1 MTWRFLQISFY
12 KACSLQCSLPD
23 ERVKVQKMD
32 DDHIPVP
39 KTKASKTDG
48 NVCGALDSENEYIA
62 GQGENDGSPSVRAG
76 VEREGSVGR
85 S

>member
-1 MTWRFLQISFY
+1 M
-12 KACSLQCSLPD
+12 
-23 ERVKVQKMD
+23 KVQKMD